1 MKRWVFLS
9 LVLILVAAS
18 IGIILIRAHFT
29 APPVVAAKSHLMRV
43 PNSAFKYHLCT
54 EAFAFA
60 MATASNPYKTDYT
73 FPDPFRHDDDTI
85 IPRYLGLDK
94 QGDSASF
101 SMKLI
106 IDQVATFNET
116 IANIHG
122 QDGISILLPDGQNQ
136 LQHSSVPQLIITLPG
151 TGASI
156 AVLDYTCPEQ
166 WVWSSIHT

>member
-1 MKRWVFLS
+1 M
-9 LVLILVAAS
+9 AS
-18 IGIILIRAHFT
+18 
-29 APPVVAAKSHLMRV
+29 
-43 PNSAFKYHLCT
+43 
-54 EAFAFA
+54 
-60 MATASNPYKTDYT
+60 ASNPYKTDYT
-73 FPDPFRHDDDTI
+73 FPDPFRHDEDTI

-94 QGDSASF
+94 QGDSGSF

-122 QDGISILLPDGQNQ
+122 QDGISLYCCQTDKTNSSTL
-136 LQHSSVPQLIITLPG
+136 SVPQLIITLPG
-151 TGASI
+151 AGAGI